1 MKKIKLKCL
10 LQSIKKIIYKS
21 ASDFLVSIFLCNPIQ
36 KKIQRKISEIFC
48 QFLELIPYYFFLF
61 SEVTNSITVD
71 SSVIAII
78 VAMGS
83 KSLQHPALRGRRG
96 CYISLACSIGSISI
110 ACGSLLQIQ
119 NTTDRISLQRG
130 LFLTSMG
137 FIYFVSLTDFFNK
150 YLLETPQGIK
160 FRKRYRLMMSDVMEI
175 TNKIVSAVQAAFSC
189 LAGFIVCKST
199 CSKSFVYASHFF
211 MEAYAW
217 FGTAYF
223 MYDIWSMYKVHT
235 QKISDKLKLI
245 KLTSNPAFTP
255 SPTLNHTTNG
265 LYDKH
270 IAANAKKSLASPLST
285 SSSPTCSPTA
295 SPIDETSPLF
305 HKRHHE
311 DEIYDYD
318 GEPIQIPEGG
328 NWDFLKYVITHPV
341 MMIHHVFIGTF
352 GLLVVTYIRGGGH
365 CIYSYMFMMEFS
377 TPFVSLRSILS
388 TLGMKNSRTYIA
400 NGLVMLGSFFLC
412 RIVMWPYVFYKYS
425 EVINSSFIDSI
436 ATLPRGCIISV
447 LILFLPQVYWFFLM
461 LKGALKVFLPSENNS
476 FTGKLKKTKNNN
488 LSSVTDNSQAQFL
501 STPLMK
507 NCNLSNN
514 CNNTAKLNN
523 TTGID
528 LTLKTTNGKN

>member
-1 MKKIKLKCL
+1 M
-10 LQSIKKIIYKS
+10 S
-21 ASDFLVSIFLCNPIQ
+21 
-36 KKIQRKISEIFC
+36 
-48 QFLELIPYYFFLF
+48 
-61 SEVTNSITVD
+61 
-71 SSVIAII
+71 
-78 VAMGS
+78 S
-83 KSLQHPALRGRRG
+83 KSPHRPVLRGRKG
-96 CYISLACSIGSISI
+96 CYLSLACSIGSISI

-119 NTTDRISLQRG
+119 NSTDRISLQRG

-137 FIYFVSLTDFFNK
+137 FIYFISLTDFFNK

-160 FRKRYRLMMSDVMEI
+160 FRKKYRLMMSDVMEI

-255 SPTLNHTTNG
+255 SPTLSHTTNG

-270 IAANAKKSLASPLST
+270 IAANAKKSLASTSAST
-285 SSSPTCSPTA
+285 SSSATCSPTA
-295 SPIDETSPLF
+295 SPIDESSPLF

-388 TLGMKNSRTYIA
+388 TLGMKNSRAYIA

-436 ATLPRGCIISV
+436 ATLPRGCIVSI
-447 LILFLPQVYWFFLM
+447 LILFVPQVYWFFLM
-461 LKGALKVFLPSENNS
+461 LKGALKVFLPPPKIKS
-476 FTGKLKKTKNNN
+476 FPGKFKESKNNN
-488 LSSVTDNSQAQFL
+488 LSPTTDSSQQHFL
-501 STPLMK
+501 SPPLLK
-507 NCNLSNN
+507 NCNLSNL
-514 CNNTAKLNN
+514 CTN
-523 TTGID
+523 TT
-528 LTLKTTNGKN
+528 KSTNSTGKNSKN

>member
-1 MKKIKLKCL
+1 
-10 LQSIKKIIYKS
+10 
-21 ASDFLVSIFLCNPIQ
+21 
-36 KKIQRKISEIFC
+36 
-48 QFLELIPYYFFLF
+48 
-61 SEVTNSITVD
+61 
-71 SSVIAII
+71 
-78 VAMGS
+78 MGS

-96 CYISLACSIGSISI
+96 CYLSLACSIGSISI

-160 FRKRYRLMMSDVMEI
+160 FRKKYRLMMSDVMEI

-255 SPTLNHTTNG
+255 SPTLNHPTNG

-270 IAANAKKSLASPLST
+270 IAANAKKSFAT
-285 SSSPTCSPTA
+285 SGSSATCSPTA

-388 TLGMKNSRTYIA
+388 TLGMKESRTYIA

-461 LKGALKVFLPSENNS
+461 LKGAMKVFVPPKNKS
-476 FTGKLKKTKNNN
+476 FPITTKLKESKNNN
-488 LSSVTDNSQAQFL
+488 LSPLTATNNSKQQFL
-501 STPLMK
+501 SPPLLK
-507 NCNLSNN
+507 NCNLSKVCTTGNS
-514 CNNTAKLNN
+514 TTTTT

-528 LTLKTTNGKN
+528 LKSTSKNGKN

>member
-1 MKKIKLKCL
+1 
-10 LQSIKKIIYKS
+10 
-21 ASDFLVSIFLCNPIQ
+21 
-36 KKIQRKISEIFC
+36 
-48 QFLELIPYYFFLF
+48 
-61 SEVTNSITVD
+61 
-71 SSVIAII
+71 
-78 VAMGS
+78 MGT

-96 CYISLACSIGSISI
+96 CYLSLACSIGSISI

-119 NTTDRISLQRG
+119 NSTDRISLQRG

-160 FRKRYRLMMSDVMEI
+160 FRKKYRLMMSDVMEI

-235 QKISDKLKLI
+235 QKISDKLKLM

-255 SPTLNHTTNG
+255 SPTLSHTTNG

-270 IAANAKKSLASPLST
+270 IAANAKKSFAASSNSST
-285 SSSPTCSPTA
+285 TPSPTA

-388 TLGMKNSRTYIA
+388 TLGMKNSRAYIA

-425 EVINSSFIDSI
+425 EVINSTFIDSI

-461 LKGALKVFLPSENNS
+461 LKGALKVFLPSKSKS
-476 FTGKLKKTKNNN
+476 FPITKHKESKNNN
-488 LSSVTDNSQAQFL
+488 LSPMTEDSQQFL
-501 STPLMK
+501 SPPILK
-507 NCNLSNN
+507 NGNLS
-514 CNNTAKLNN
+514 KLNTTTTSTKS

-528 LTLKTTNGKN
+528 LTSTTNGKN